1 MDDVR
6 LDNVGIDVTL
16 SVDCIATLLSAIT
29 DAINNFKFD
38 VVKIKEIELH
48 PNNTCLYKTSVNLR
62 AYEDEIEKLAALRNT
77 LMAARTSAVNAY
89 HAGELEQI
97 SGDLWKVSYTLRPD

>member
-16 SVDCIATLLSAIT
+16 SVDGIATLLSAIT

-38 VVKIKEIELH
+38 VVKINKEIELH
-48 PNNTCLYKTSVNLR
+48 PNNTCLYKTIVNLR
-62 AYEDEIEKLAALRNT
+62 AYEDEIEKLEALRNT
-77 LMAARTSAVNAY
+77 LMAARTNAVNAY

-97 SGDLWKVSYTLRPD
+97 SGDLWKVSYTL